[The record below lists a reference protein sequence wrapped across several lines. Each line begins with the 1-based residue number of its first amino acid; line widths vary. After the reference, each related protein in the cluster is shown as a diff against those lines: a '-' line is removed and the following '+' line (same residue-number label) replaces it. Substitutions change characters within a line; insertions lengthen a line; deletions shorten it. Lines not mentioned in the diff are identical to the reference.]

1 MIVRVK
7 RQEFLKRLK
16 IVEKVI
22 SENKIKPIIS
32 CTYLET
38 KGDNLFFCGT
48 NLETTITTET
58 KVEEIIEEGRI
69 VFQHQLVDEY
79 LREIRDEEIVLS
91 VRDNNLYIESSDSA
105 SEFSLMNPE
114 DFPNIIENVESV
126 KDKKNFKINSVELA
140 NILEKVKFAA
150 STSSDNL
157 SINCIRMENEG
168 KKLKF
173 ATTDTYRLVFL
184 EKEKLKFAT
193 TDTYRLVFL
202 EKELDE
208 IKGNVEVSIPLNTA
222 EALTKLLKNMEEVEI
237 VVYSTE
243 KQIYFKIAETLMVS
257 RVIDLVFPNYKGILG
272 NDAYNKTLIVEI
284 VVYSTEK
291 QIYFKI
297 AETLMVSRVIDL
309 VFPNYKGILGNDAYN
324 KTLIINNEV
333 FLKVLR
339 RIIIFVKNNA
349 ESKYGATFE
358 IEGKLLKINGVNDIA
373 RINEQLEVEYEGEKI
388 KISKYGA
395 TFEIEGKLLKI
406 NGVNDIARINEQ
418 LEVEYE
424 GEKIKI
430 SLNAK
435 FISEFIQN
443 LDKDSDIILNFIS
456 PNSSVRIR
464 QEGENNYLYVV
475 MPLALKD

>member
-58 KVEEIIEEGRI
+58 KVEEVIEEGKI

-79 LREIRDEEIVLS
+79 LREIRDEEIILS

-114 DFPNIIENVESV
+114 DFPNIIENVDSV
-126 KDKKNFKINSVELA
+126 RDKENFKINSVELA

-184 EKEKLKFAT
+184 EKE
-193 TDTYRLVFL
+193 
-202 EKELDE
+202 LDE
-208 IKGNVEVSIPLNTA
+208 IKGNVEVSIPLNIA

-243 KQIYFKIAETLMVS
+243 KQIYFKM
-257 RVIDLVFPNYKGILG
+257 
-272 NDAYNKTLIVEI
+272 
-284 VVYSTEK
+284 
-291 QIYFKI
+291 

-324 KTLIINNEV
+324 KTLIINNDV
-333 FLKVLR
+333 FSKVLR

-358 IEGKLLKINGVNDIA
+358 LEGKLFKINGVNDIA
-373 RINEQLEVEYEGEKI
+373 RINEQLEVEYEGE
-388 KISKYGA
+388 
-395 TFEIEGKLLKI
+395 
-406 NGVNDIARINEQ
+406 R
-418 LEVEYE
+418 
-424 GEKIKI
+424 IKI

-456 PNSSVRIR
+456 PNSSVKIR
-464 QEGENNYLYVV
+464 QQSENNYLYVV

>member
-58 KVEEIIEEGRI
+58 KVEEIIEEGKI

-79 LREIRDEEIVLS
+79 LREIRDEEIILS

-126 KDKKNFKINSVELA
+126 KDKENFRINSIEFA

-157 SINCIRMENEG
+157 PINCIRMENED
-168 KKLKF
+168 K
-173 ATTDTYRLVFL
+173 
-184 EKEKLKFAT
+184 KLKFAT

-208 IKGNVEVSIPLNTA
+208 IKGKIEVSIPLNTA

-243 KQIYFKIAETLMVS
+243 KQIYFKMAETLMVS

-272 NDAYNKTLIVEI
+272 NDAYNKTL
-284 VVYSTEK
+284 T
-291 QIYFKI
+291 
-297 AETLMVSRVIDL
+297 
-309 VFPNYKGILGNDAYN
+309 
-324 KTLIINNEV
+324 INNEV

-358 IEGKLLKINGVNDIA
+358 M
-373 RINEQLEVEYEGEKI
+373 
-388 KISKYGA
+388 
-395 TFEIEGKLLKI
+395 EGKLLKI

-456 PNSSVRIR
+456 PNSSVRIS
-464 QEGENNYLYVV
+464 QEAESNYLYVV

>member
-58 KVEEIIEEGRI
+58 KVEEIIEEGKI

-79 LREIRDEEIVLS
+79 LREIKDEEIVLS

-126 KDKKNFKINSVELA
+126 KDKENFKINSIDFA

-157 SINCIRMENEG
+157 SINCIRMENED

-184 EKEKLKFAT
+184 EKE
-193 TDTYRLVFL
+193 L
-202 EKELDE
+202 EK
-208 IKGNVEVSIPLNTA
+208 IKGKIEVSIPLNTA

-237 VVYSTE
+237 VVYSTD
-243 KQIYFKIAETLMVS
+243 KQIYFKM
-257 RVIDLVFPNYKGILG
+257 
-272 NDAYNKTLIVEI
+272 
-284 VVYSTEK
+284 
-291 QIYFKI
+291 

-388 KISKYGA
+388 KIS
-395 TFEIEGKLLKI
+395 
-406 NGVNDIARINEQ
+406 
-418 LEVEYE
+418 
-424 GEKIKI
+424 
-430 SLNAK
+430 LNAK

-464 QEGENNYLYVV
+464 QEAETNYLYVV

>member
-38 KGDNLFFCGT
+38 KGDTLFFCGT

-126 KDKKNFKINSVELA
+126 KDKENFKINSVELA

-184 EKEKLKFAT
+184 EKE
-193 TDTYRLVFL
+193 
-202 EKELDE
+202 LDE
-208 IKGNVEVSIPLNTA
+208 IKGKIEVSIPLNTA
-222 EALTKLLKNMEEVEI
+222 EALTKLLKNMEE
-237 VVYSTE
+237 
-243 KQIYFKIAETLMVS
+243 
-257 RVIDLVFPNYKGILG
+257 
-272 NDAYNKTLIVEI
+272 VEI

-388 KISKYGA
+388 KIS
-395 TFEIEGKLLKI
+395 
-406 NGVNDIARINEQ
+406 
-418 LEVEYE
+418 
-424 GEKIKI
+424 
-430 SLNAK
+430 LNAK

>member
-58 KVEEIIEEGRI
+58 KVEEVIEEGKI

-79 LREIRDEEIVLS
+79 LREIRDEEIILS

-105 SEFSLMNPE
+105 SEFFLMNPE
-114 DFPNIIENVESV
+114 DFPNIIENVDSV
-126 KDKKNFKINSVELA
+126 RDKENFKINSVELA

-168 KKLKF
+168 K
-173 ATTDTYRLVFL
+173 
-184 EKEKLKFAT
+184 KLKFAT

-243 KQIYFKIAETLMVS
+243 KQIYFKM
-257 RVIDLVFPNYKGILG
+257 
-272 NDAYNKTLIVEI
+272 
-284 VVYSTEK
+284 
-291 QIYFKI
+291 

-324 KTLIINNEV
+324 KTLIINNDV
-333 FLKVLR
+333 FSKVLR

-358 IEGKLLKINGVNDIA
+358 LEGKLFKINGVNDIA
-373 RINEQLEVEYEGEKI
+373 RINEQLEVEYEGE
-388 KISKYGA
+388 
-395 TFEIEGKLLKI
+395 
-406 NGVNDIARINEQ
+406 R
-418 LEVEYE
+418 
-424 GEKIKI
+424 IKI

-456 PNSSVRIR
+456 PNSSVKIR
-464 QEGENNYLYVV
+464 QQSENNYLYVV